1 MKFTV
6 CLFRSDGLQIRG
18 RAAPPGRPAPQ
29 GFRQGDNA
37 SVFDRD
43 PAGRENHLPWHGCS
57 EGVSV
62 VQAQRGSSQP
72 QFNVLVVRPFPLLWL
87 LGMLAVRILCD
98 LFRGMLGVRI
108 WWDCAVFD
116 RRLGPDLARVAHL
129 DRIVSVWE
137 SLVGGDGRNLK
148 AWALWGF
155 CSRISRT

>member
-1 MKFTV
+1 M
-6 CLFRSDGLQIRG
+6 
-18 RAAPPGRPAPQ
+18 
-29 GFRQGDNA
+29 
-37 SVFDRD
+37 
-43 PAGRENHLPWHGCS
+43 
-57 EGVSV
+57 

-87 LGMLAVRILCD
+87 LGMLAVHILCD

-137 SLVGGDGRNLK
+137 SSAQKFRGHDDQPWMVQAIVGLEREESQRVDLAKFR
-148 AWALWGF
+148 F
-155 CSRISRT
+155 V